1 MKTPRFSHASSFAV
15 AVATLLAAQM
25 AWADIKWIGGA
36 TGTWSTGSSWDGGVP
51 SDTDNIYFNSVST
64 VTLSLDDLFGI
75 QNIDFLGTYASV
87 TIAGMTLTLN
97 GLISNT
103 GNLGH
108 NFTNTVKL
116 SGGNHEINTGSGSLL
131 FIAGNALTGAG
142 SIEKT
147 GTGTMYLAA
156 TDYSGETLLTE
167 GTLELDS
174 KYSLAGST
182 LNTGASGTRSVVF
195 KAAGNSAGL
204 YTIGGLAGSLDLTVS
219 SLTTVSGS
227 SGNRDL
233 SVGANG
239 STTTYSGIL
248 SGDCDFAKVG
258 TGTLTFSGANAYTGI
273 TTLTGGKLSVGTI
286 GDGGVAGNLGQASNT
301 ATNLVFNGGT
311 LQYTGGTASTD
322 RSFVINTGKTATI
335 EVYTSTSNLTI
346 SGASTSTT
354 GALTKSGAGT
364 LILSGTNLYTGVTTL
379 TAGKL
384 SVDTIGDGGVAGN
397 LGQASNT
404 ATNLVFNGGTLQY
417 TGGTASTDRSFVI
430 NTGKTATIEVYT
442 STSNLTIS
450 GASTSTTGA
459 LTKSGAG
466 TLILSGSNQATGQ
479 TTISAGTLQLGNGS
493 TTGSLSSSSA
503 LVNNATL
510 TFNRSNALAQGS
522 DFNSSISG
530 TGNVIQ
536 AGGGT
541 TTLSGTNSYTGTTK
555 VNAGVLNVTGSLA
568 SGSVVTV
575 GGDGSSGTPTLAGNG
590 TVNGATTI
598 AAQGTGVVG
607 IHAPTLKQTF
617 GSSLTYN
624 TGSIFE
630 WDLASSALGN
640 RGTTYDAVNVGAISG
655 SGAVFKVI
663 LDSGNFSEGFWDSN
677 RTWADIFK
685 TADGG
690 AAVSIAS
697 TFASANIQWFTGSTN
712 MTALTGGEG
721 YFTTSGTNLN
731 WTAVPEPTSALAG
744 MLLGA
749 GLLRRRRK

>member
-273 TTLTGGKLSVGTI
+273 TTLTGGKLSVG
-286 GDGGVAGNLGQASNT
+286 
-301 ATNLVFNGGT
+301 
-311 LQYTGGTASTD
+311 
-322 RSFVINTGKTATI
+322 
-335 EVYTSTSNLTI
+335 
-346 SGASTSTT
+346 
-354 GALTKSGAGT
+354 
-364 LILSGTNLYTGVTTL
+364 
-379 TAGKL
+379 
-384 SVDTIGDGGVAGN
+384 TIGDGGVAGN